1 MDHNQHHHHQHHHPS
16 STPAPVV
23 SGHPSHHTH
32 HAEHNHAVYFNFDLD
47 VPVLFTGW
55 LLNSRTGIFALCL
68 GTLILGIL
76 YQGIKHL
83 RVYVHRD
90 IPLVKHSAL
99 TREHALQTLLYSIQI
114 IVSYILMLVIMTF
127 NVWIFLCTVLGL
139 GVGFFL
145 CEWHYPKIRLA
156 SCQKDCSKPISRVN
170 TGLTRLSASDVKI
183 TDDQE
188 LEPLSDT
195 LDQCENCRETRL

>member
-1 MDHNQHHHHQHHHPS
+1 
-16 STPAPVV
+16 
-23 SGHPSHHTH
+23 
-32 HAEHNHAVYFNFDLD
+32 
-47 VPVLFTGW
+47 
-55 LLNSRTGIFALCL
+55 
-68 GTLILGIL
+68 
-76 YQGIKHL
+76 
-83 RVYVHRD
+83 
-90 IPLVKHSAL
+90 
-99 TREHALQTLLYSIQI
+99 
-114 IVSYILMLVIMTF
+114 MLVIMTF

-145 CEWHYPKIRLA
+145 CEWHRPKIRLA

>member
-114 IVSYILMLVIMTF
+114 I
-127 NVWIFLCTVLGL
+127 
-139 GVGFFL
+139 
-145 CEWHYPKIRLA
+145 IRLA